1 MEFYGFPRKDD
12 TAGIRNYVGI
22 ISAMDNVN
30 PLARKI
36 VDNVYGTI
44 LITDLFGRKMSGTN
58 HEMRMKALSGMGK
71 NPNLG
76 GVIVLSLHQASAMS
90 LAETIATSGKDIE
103 CIVFQEIGS
112 SLKFVEEGIRTAVKM
127 VKKFSGIR
135 RTARPLSDL
144 IIGVECGGSD
154 FSSGI
159 SGNPALGIAAD
170 KILDSGGSV
179 ILSETSEVMGAEH
192 ILAKRALNQKV
203 ADKIFKAVKE
213 TENLAKVA
221 GVPDIRKSNPAAD
234 NIKGGITT
242 LAEKALGAIKKAGSK
257 TLMDVLEFC
266 DPVPSGEKGF
276 YFMNTP
282 SPACESM
289 TALAAGGA
297 QLIVFNTGLGNPS
310 ANPVTPTIKITGN
323 PFMVQ
328 KSADDLDID
337 VSDIISNGL
346 SLEEGGERI
355 FQEIIEVA
363 NGKMTFSEI
372 FGISQSTISVAGAS
386 F

>member
-1 MEFYGFPRKDD
+1 MEFYGFPRKDG

-36 VDNVYGTI
+36 VDNAYGTV
-44 LITDLFGRKMSGTN
+44 LITDLFGRKMAGTN
-58 HEMRMKALSGMGK
+58 HEMRVKALSGMGK

-76 GVIVLSLHQASAMS
+76 GVIVLSLHQPSAMS
-90 LAETIATSGKDIE
+90 LAEPIASSGKDVE

-112 SLKFVEEGIRTAVKM
+112 SLKCVEQGIRTAVKM
-127 VKKFSGIR
+127 VKKFSGVQR
-135 RTARPLSDL
+135 SVLPLSEL

-159 SGNPALGIAAD
+159 SGNPALGTAAD
-170 KILDSGGSV
+170 KLLDAGGTV
-179 ILSETSEVMGAEH
+179 VLSETAEIMGAEH
-192 ILAKRALNQKV
+192 ILAKRAINQEV
-203 ADKIFKAVKE
+203 ADKVYSAIKE
-213 TENLAKVA
+213 IEDLAKIA
-221 GVPDIRKSNPAAD
+221 GVKDIRKSNPAAD

-242 LAEKALGAIKKAGSK
+242 LAEKALGAIRKAGSK
-257 TLMDVLEFC
+257 SLKDVLQFC
-266 DPVPSGEKGF
+266 ETIPLNEKGF

-289 TALAAGGA
+289 TGLAAGGA
-297 QLIVFNTGLGNPS
+297 QLTVFNTGLGNPS
-310 ANPVTPTIKITGN
+310 ANPVTPTIKLTGN
-323 PFMVQ
+323 PFTVQ

-337 VSDIISNGL
+337 VSDIVSKGL

-355 FQEIIEVA
+355 FQEIIKVA

-372 FGISQSTISVAGAS
+372 FGITQSTISVIGAS